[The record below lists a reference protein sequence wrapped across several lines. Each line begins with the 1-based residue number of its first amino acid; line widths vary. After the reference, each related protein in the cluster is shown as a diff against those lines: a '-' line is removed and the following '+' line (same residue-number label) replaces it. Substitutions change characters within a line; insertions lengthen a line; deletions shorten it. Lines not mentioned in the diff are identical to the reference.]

1 MVPGVRFSARTFRV
15 VPPKWAHDPLSGE
28 GARLHGGRFNPPGQ
42 SAFYSA
48 LDPHTAYAEYTQNLF
63 DRPGLLCAFDVGG
76 ARVRDLCVPETLAA
90 LPPPTVGGTNRSDP
104 TPKEDAIIAL
114 GGNPQAAGGVPAG
127 DGALVN
133 YAARNG
139 IAADI
144 RTTLASEDLEYRRD
158 NDGRLLER
166 IFNVNVYYRAYADQ
180 SLDQQTELA
189 RWRRLGARTPSA
201 PPRQDGE

>member
-1 MVPGVRFSARTFRV
+1 MRSATGGFAVAAALMLTACGGSDTPNLMNVRASGNGPDEFAIL
-15 VPPKWAHDPLSGE
+15 PPKPLE
-28 GARLHGGRFNPPGQ
+28 M
-42 SAFYSA
+42 
-48 LDPHTAYAEYTQNLF
+48 
-63 DRPGLLCAFDVGG
+63 
-76 ARVRDLCVPETLAA
+76 PETLAA
-90 LPPPTVGGTNRSDP
+90 LPPPTLGGSNRTDP

-114 GGNPQAAGGVPAG
+114 GGNPNRAGGVPAG

-133 YAARNG
+133 YAARAG
-139 IAADI
+139 ISADI
-144 RTTLASEDLEYRRD
+144 RTTLATEDLQFRRD

-166 IFNVNVYYRAYADQ
+166 IFSVNVYFKAYEEQ